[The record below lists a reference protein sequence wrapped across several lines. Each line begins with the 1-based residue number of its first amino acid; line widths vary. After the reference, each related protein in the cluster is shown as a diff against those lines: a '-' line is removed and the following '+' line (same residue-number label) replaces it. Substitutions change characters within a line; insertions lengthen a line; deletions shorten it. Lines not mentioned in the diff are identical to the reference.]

1 MAIEVI
7 ISDTNEGFIDRQETI
22 EKLNRLDYYMTRVKK
37 RYAQIKVQEKALLPK
52 KKDADLIEEGLSLYG
67 LRNKIKRTQ

>member
-22 EKLNRLDYYMTRVKK
+22 EKLKRLDYYVARVKR
-37 RYAQIKVQEKALLPK
+37 RYEQIKLQEKNLFSQEK
-52 KKDADLIEEGLSLYG
+52 NEELIENGLKVFGLSS
-67 LRNKIKRTQ
+67 KIKRTQ